1 MFHKIKRR
9 FYNVLLYIMYN
20 IEYTDTQKYMYIYKQ
35 LEPVII
41 INSKWKKIL
50 TLLFNFIC

>member
-1 MFHKIKRR
+1 
-9 FYNVLLYIMYN
+9 MYN